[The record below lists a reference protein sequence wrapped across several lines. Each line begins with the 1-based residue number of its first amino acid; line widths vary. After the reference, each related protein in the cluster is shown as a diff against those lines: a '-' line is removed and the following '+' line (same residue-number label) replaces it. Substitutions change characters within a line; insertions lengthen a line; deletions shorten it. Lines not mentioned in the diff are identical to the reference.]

1 MRDRIASG
9 WTEPEQRGI
18 RLGLGGREPE
28 GFIRL
33 GLGGRE
39 PEGREIDFSG
49 HERSSGYYYGN
60 KLPGARGRLN
70 DLDGNPHQPA
80 DEPQPERGVRLPLR
94 RALTRSLEREVVRRE
109 RARRLGHGAQALRA
123 PDPLVV
129 ALVEQSGQH
138 PADARN
144 LAHEA
149 ESSHELDPV
158 ECEGD

>member
-109 RARRLGHGAQALRA
+109 RLVALGMARRLFGLQI
-123 PDPLVV
+123 PW
-129 ALVEQSGQH
+129 
-138 PADARN
+138 
-144 LAHEA
+144 
-149 ESSHELDPV
+149 SSHS
-158 ECEGD
+158 

>member
-1 MRDRIASG
+1 MSDRIACG

-28 GFIRL
+28 G
-33 GLGGRE
+33 
-39 PEGREIDFSG
+39 REINFSG

-60 KLPGARGRLN
+60 ELPGARGRLN
-70 DLDGNPHQPA
+70 DLDGNPHQPG

-123 PDPLVV
+123 PDPLLV
-129 ALVEQSGQH
+129 ALVEQARQH
-138 PADARN
+138 AAGAGEDRKSTRLN
-144 LAHEA
+144 
-149 ESSHELDPV
+149 SSHSQISYAV
-158 ECEGD
+158 F